1 MLPYNAI
8 GGGNAGFLKML
19 KCVRLLKLFR
29 VFKQPRIMA
38 RIAARNTMRAGQQAV
53 LKYIAILFFLLHWA
67 ACAIRMIGFL
77 TLDGCHAK
85 DNLGDDP
92 TMTCGETILAKYWN
106 RGIWAQY
113 VNALVWALGTLQ
125 GGTDATTVAEEVLC
139 LVVGLLG
146 CIVMAFLVGDLCNV
160 VGNMDPVGNDY
171 SLTMDTLNN
180 WFDESQLPVHL
191 RKQLREYMG
200 LAEKSFRDA
209 HNKATLER
217 LSPTLK
223 AVVMHHNLEREVAN
237 IPFYAAAVTRA
248 YALQPGRRLSI
259 TPSDNFQRG
268 APRGGERCGQPRTAT
283 MIELDSNLE
292 MLVKYD
298 DGETEEEV
306 PVSRV
311 NVHGYRLGPA
321 FERQMD
327 AFIYQHDRFVLALST
342 HVSTKFFMTGD
353 VMVHANQSLNT
364 EMFIISTG
372 RALVWGD
379 KSANPAFSFTRK
391 SVYDTIGDDICML
404 TVAGRS
410 PTPRLYSVRSTT
422 TTECSV
428 LDGPPF
434 VETVGNGQ
442 FSAFYRG
449 MRKYGAWQLLRYA
462 ILRSVRLKQRLGT
475 PFEASLPA
483 LGAGACEPD
492 AVKEAAADAVQALL
506 KKVLA
511 TDAGKL
517 EGLAEV
523 AGATLCRSL
532 EAVKQILA
540 DPAAAALAEQE
551 AVEKVTASTSPVGS
565 LSMFLER
572 PTYPSGRFYAPN
584 RPSQDQDALAN
595 RSCFSLGAEAP
606 RAVPPPPGVSTDG
619 TPVDPAAQPWQLAC

>member
-1 MLPYNAI
+1 
-8 GGGNAGFLKML
+8 
-19 KCVRLLKLFR
+19 
-29 VFKQPRIMA
+29 MA

-67 ACAIRMIGFL
+67 ACAVRMIGFL

-92 TMTCGETILAKYWN
+92 AMTCGETILAKYWN

-237 IPFYAAAVTRA
+237 IPFYAAA
-248 YALQPGRRLSI
+248 
-259 TPSDNFQRG
+259 RG

-379 KSANPAFSFTRK
+379 KSANPVS
-391 SVYDTIGDDICML
+391 C
-404 TVAGRS
+404 GR
-410 PTPRLYSVRSTT
+410 RRRRSA
-422 TTECSV
+422 SV

-492 AVKEAAADAVQALL
+492 AVKEAAADAVQVLL

-551 AVEKVTASTSPVGS
+551 AVEKVTASTAPVGS

-606 RAVPPPPGVSTDG
+606 GPSRSPGVNTDG
-619 TPVDPAAQPWQLAC
+619 TPVDPPRGPGS

>member
-1 MLPYNAI
+1 MFPVLDPDSDARFSWDCYLMVLIFYVMLVTPFQLSFTTRQTHPKDTWAYFRSWFWLDFLSVLPYNAI

-29 VFKQPRIMA
+29 
-38 RIAARNTMRAGQQAV
+38 AV

-67 ACAIRMIGFL
+67 ACAVRMIGFL

-92 TMTCGETILAKYWN
+92 AMTCGETILAKYWN

-237 IPFYAAAVTRA
+237 IPFYAAAVTR

-306 PVSRV
+306 P
-311 NVHGYRLGPA
+311 
-321 FERQMD
+321 
-327 AFIYQHDRFVLALST
+327 
-342 HVSTKFFMTGD
+342 
-353 VMVHANQSLNT
+353 SLNT

-379 KSANPAFSFTRK
+379 KSANPVFSFTRK

-483 LGAGACEPD
+483 LGAGACEP
-492 AVKEAAADAVQALL
+492 
-506 KKVLA
+506 
-511 TDAGKL
+511 
-517 EGLAEV
+517 
-523 AGATLCRSL
+523 
-532 EAVKQILA
+532 
-540 DPAAAALAEQE
+540 
-551 AVEKVTASTSPVGS
+551 
-565 LSMFLER
+565 
-572 PTYPSGRFYAPN
+572 AP
-584 RPSQDQDALAN
+584 
-595 RSCFSLGAEAP
+595 
-606 RAVPPPPGVSTDG
+606 
-619 TPVDPAAQPWQLAC
+619 